1 MQYIQQPQAIE
12 AKSFDI
18 ISEIIAETR
27 PDYRFASPLHEAI
40 IKRVIHTTADFEW
53 LDILWFSPDAL
64 IALSEALSRPCTLY
78 TDTTMALSGINK
90 TLLARFGGE
99 CRCYISDPRVVR
111 EAQSRGMTRSMAAV
125 DIAVQEPGEKVF
137 VFGNA
142 PTALFRLLEHR
153 ETAIGGVVGVPVGF
167 VGAAESKA
175 ALSES
180 GLPAIAALG
189 RKGGSNVAAAI
200 VNALLYH
207 LREAHHGKALR
218 KGYTTGSCA
227 TAAAKVAALMVMR
240 QHLIHQVSI
249 VTPSGVTLCLNV
261 ESPHVEG
268 QQAVAAIRKDG
279 GDDVDATHGMLIF
292 ALVTLND
299 SGEISLQGGEGIG
312 TVTRKGIGLP
322 TGSPAINRTPRH
334 TIETAVRE
342 AIGPTRGA
350 QVEIFAPEGALRAQK
365 TYNARLGILGGISII
380 GTTGIVTPMSEE
392 SWKRSL
398 SLELEIKRAAGL
410 ERVVLVPGNHGER
423 FVREQMGIDPQ
434 MVVTMSNFVGYM
446 IEEAVRLG
454 FRQIVLIGHP
464 GKLIKIAAGIFHT
477 HSHIADARME
487 TLVAHLALLGAPL
500 PLLTLVSECDTTEA
514 AMEHIDAWGYQR
526 LYNHLAERI
535 CQRVL
540 EMLRFTQQPP
550 TCDAVLFSFDNQV
563 LGSSRPLAAIAREL
577 TC

>member
-1 MQYIQQPQAIE
+1 MSDQT
-12 AKSFDI
+12 FD
-18 ISEIIAETR
+18 
-27 PDYRFASPLHEAI
+27 
-40 IKRVIHTTADFEW
+40 
-53 LDILWFSPDAL
+53 
-64 IALSEALSRPCTLY
+64 
-78 TDTTMALSGINK
+78 
-90 TLLARFGGE
+90 
-99 CRCYISDPRVVR
+99 
-111 EAQSRGMTRSMAAV
+111 
-125 DIAVQEPGEKVF
+125 
-137 VFGNA
+137 A
-142 PTALFRLLEHR
+142 P
-153 ETAIGGVVGVPVGF
+153 VW
-167 VGAAESKA
+167 
-175 ALSES
+175 
-180 GLPAIAALG
+180 
-189 RKGGSNVAAAI
+189 
-200 VNALLYH
+200 
-207 LREAHHGKALR
+207 HHGKALR

-292 ALVTLND
+292 ARVTLND

-342 AIGPTRGA
+342 AIGPSRGA
-350 QVEIFAPEGALRAQK
+350 QV
-365 TYNARLGILGGISII
+365 GILGGISII

-410 ERVVLVPGNHGER
+410 DRVVLVPGNHGER

-434 MVVTMSNFVGYM
+434 IVVTMSNFVGYM

-550 TCDAVLFSFDNQV
+550 ACDAVLFSFDNQV
-563 LGSSRPLAAIAREL
+563 LGSSRPLEAIAREL
-577 TC
+577 AC